1 MAKKSAARR
10 PAPAAKPK
18 KVGNAP
24 AQQSFDLQP
33 TKQGAAKAAGKGAAK
48 ELAKPK
54 KGRGAKD
61 DAKADTP
68 AQSNFDLTDEAE
80 SSVMAMRNEKAAAK
94 ATKLPGVTRTRVSAE
109 KMSEMQRD
117 ISISE
122 FFTKNRH
129 LLGFDNASR
138 ALMTSIK
145 EAVDNSLDACEE
157 AGILPDIK
165 VMIEQLTETRYR
177 MTVEDNGPGIV
188 KAQVPKVFGKL
199 LYGSKFHRLRQS
211 RGQQGIGISAAG
223 MYGQLTTGKPV
234 VVTSKVG
241 KGKPAYYCELRIDTK
256 KNIPVIDNEKTVE
269 TSFDHGTSVAIE
281 MEASYKGGKKGVDEF
296 IQQVAFANPH
306 LRLEY
311 WRPGKAPLVYPRVT
325 EELPPEAKEIK
336 PHPYGVE
343 LGMLMRMMQ
352 GSNESS
358 ISALLQSEF
367 SRVTSSVSQ
376 EILGKAKV
384 SARAKP
390 KDVTQQQAEAI
401 HKAIPEVKI
410 MAPPTNCL
418 APIGEA
424 ALIEGLKALL
434 VQQHFA
440 AEEARQRKK
449 AEDEAAA
456 AQAALEAGGDAT
468 AAAAAAVEQK
478 LKEALEK
485 ITEVAPDPDEE
496 TDENDRDKFSLT
508 APADGDAPF
517 QRAGVI
523 DVFGHPCFVTAVTRP
538 PKVYRGNPF
547 QVEAAIAWGG
557 EMPGDD
563 LAQVVRFANRV
574 PLLYQQGACAM
585 TQSVLR
591 TNWKSYDVEQSRGAL
606 PTGPLLVMVH
616 IASVWVP
623 FTSEAKEAVA
633 HYDEII
639 NELKAALQECGRRLS
654 RHIRRKRRVADELK
668 KQNYISK
675 YIPHIGE
682 ALQQIL
688 GLTNPQKTDV
698 VESLT
703 GILERSRKL

>member
-1 MAKKSAARR
+1 MKSEFA
-10 PAPAAKPK
+10 
-18 KVGNAP
+18 
-24 AQQSFDLQP
+24 D
-33 TKQGAAKAAGKGAAK
+33 KQI
-48 ELAKPK
+48 E
-54 KGRGAKD
+54 
-61 DAKADTP
+61 T
-68 AQSNFDLTDEAE
+68 
-80 SSVMAMRNEKAAAK
+80 
-94 ATKLPGVTRTRVSAE
+94 LPGVKSTRTRVSAE
-109 KMSEMQRD
+109 TMSQMQRD

-122 FFTKNRH
+122 FFSKNRH

-138 ALMTSIK
+138 ALLTSIK

-157 AGILPDIK
+157 AGILPDVK
-165 VMIEQLTETRYR
+165 VVIEQLTETRYR

-234 VVTSKVG
+234 VVTSKTG

-256 KNIPVIDNEKTVE
+256 KNIPVIDNEKTVDW
-269 TSFDHGTSVAIE
+269 TGKDHGTSVAIE

-311 WRPGKAPLVYPRVT
+311 WRPSKPPLVYPRVT

-343 LGMLMRMMQ
+343 LGMLMRLMQ
-352 GSNESS
+352 GSSEGS
-358 ISALLQSEF
+358 ISSLLQTEF

-376 EILGKAKV
+376 EILSKAKV
-384 SARAKP
+384 SSRAKP
-390 KDVTQQQAEAI
+390 KDITQTQAEAI
-401 HKAIPEVKI
+401 YKAIADTKI

-440 AEEARQRKK
+440 AEEARQRKR

-468 AAAAAAVEQK
+468 AQAAAAVEAK

-485 ITEVAPDPDEE
+485 ITEVAPDEDELE
-496 TDENDRDKFSLT
+496 DGEREKYSLT
-508 APADGDAPF
+508 APADSDVPF
-517 QRAGVI
+517 MRAGVI
-523 DVFGHPCFVTAVTRP
+523 DVFGHPCFVTSVTRP

-557 EMPGDD
+557 EMPGDE

-668 KQNYISK
+668 KANYISK

-688 GLTNPQKTDV
+688 GLSNPQKADV
-698 VESLT
+698 IESLT
-703 GILERSRKL
+703 GVLERSRHL

>member
-10 PAPAAKPK
+10 PAPK
-18 KVGNAP
+18 
-24 AQQSFDLQP
+24 
-33 TKQGAAKAAGKGAAK
+33 AKAAPSAGKSSKKTAAQQTLDFGSAAK
-48 ELAKPK
+48 GKRAPAPAADVDLTAEAEAAILKDRKARGSK
-54 KGRGAKD
+54 KV
-61 DAKADTP
+61 DTP
-68 AQSNFDLTDEAE
+68 E
-80 SSVMAMRNEKAAAK
+80 
-94 ATKLPGVTRTRVSAE
+94 LPLKKERTRVSAE
-109 KMSEMQRD
+109 KMGEMQRE

-138 ALMTSIK
+138 SLLTSIK

-165 VMIEQLTETRYR
+165 VVIEQQSETRYK
-177 MTVEDNGPGIV
+177 MLVEDNGPGIV
-188 KAQVPKVFGKL
+188 KDQVPKVFGKL

-234 VVTSKVG
+234 VVTSKTG
-241 KGKPAYYCELRIDTK
+241 KGKPAYHYHLRIDT
-256 KNIPVIDNEKTVE
+256 NANRPLVVHEEKFE
-269 TSFDHGTSVAIE
+269 WDHKEHGTEVAIE
-281 MEASYKGGKKGVDEF
+281 MEASYKGGKKGIDEF

-311 WRPGKAPLVYPRVT
+311 WRPGKPPLVYPRVT

-343 LGMLMRMMQ
+343 LGMLMRLMA
-352 GSNESS
+352 GSNESTV
-358 ISALLQSEF
+358 AGLLQNEF
-367 SRVTSSVSQ
+367 SRVTSGVSQ

-384 SARAKP
+384 SSRKKP
-390 KDVTQQQAEAI
+390 RDVSQAEAEAI
-401 HKAIPEVKI
+401 YKAIAETKI

-418 APIGEA
+418 APIGEQ

-440 AEEARQRKK
+440 NEEARQRKK

-456 AQAALEAGGDAT
+456 AAASEEAAS
-468 AAAAAAVEQK
+468 AAASAAEARVA
-478 LKEALEK
+478 EALAQV
-485 ITEVAPDPDEE
+485 TEVKPDDDEDDAE
-496 TDENDRDKFSLT
+496 LAKFSLT
-508 APADGDAPF
+508 IGEGEAVEDAI
-517 QRAGVI
+517 RAGVI
-523 DVFGHPCFVTAVTRP
+523 NIFGQPTFMTACTRP

-557 EMPGDD
+557 ELPADE

-574 PLLYQQGACAM
+574 PLLFQQGACAM
-585 TQSVLR
+585 TQAVLR
-591 TNWKSYDVEQSRGAL
+591 TNWKGYDIEQSRGAL

-654 RHIRRKRRVADELK
+654 RHIRRRRRAADELK
-668 KQNYISK
+668 KANYIQK

-688 GLTNPQKTDV
+688 GLSNPQKETTI
-698 VESLT
+698 EKLT
-703 GILERSRKL
+703 GILERSRKM